1 MTLNNFGKFST
12 FGKFTYMPLEK
23 LHSGQDRAWAL
34 WRISEPAD
42 ELLWHVR
49 GIDAV
54 PTTVTKP
61 AKQLEHV
68 AGRVLVSHLMQHL
81 GLRYQGIRKDEFGKP
96 YALGHH
102 VHLSV
107 SHSYPYVAAVVDK
120 QQLVGI
126 DLEQPKDKL
135 LRVAPRVLHPTELAD
150 AGTDPVKHC
159 VLWCA
164 KEAMI
169 KIYGKKDLVLAQ
181 NLRVEPFKLGRE
193 GHILGRI
200 IVNGIETRVPLQY
213 FVNNDFVV
221 ALNT

>member
-1 MTLNNFGKFST
+1 
-12 FGKFTYMPLEK
+12 MPLEK
-23 LHSGQDRAWAL
+23 LHSGPDRAWAL
-34 WRISEPAD
+34 WHIRETAD
-42 ELLWHVR
+42 ALLTHVR

-54 PTTVTKP
+54 PATVTNP
-61 AKQLEHV
+61 SKQLEHL
-68 AGRVLVSHLMQHL
+68 AGRVLVSHLLQQL
-81 GLRYQGIRKDEFGKP
+81 GLEYRGIRKDEFGKP
-96 YALGHH
+96 YAEGHDI
-102 VHLSV
+102 HLSL

-120 QQLVGI
+120 KQTVGI

-150 AGTDPVKHC
+150 AGTDLLKHC
-159 VLWCA
+159 VMWCA

-181 NLRVEPFKLGRE
+181 NLRVDPFTLARE

-200 IVNGIETRVPLQY
+200 IVQGIETRVPLQY